1 MIRLPVVSLMIAS
14 VAWPALGR
22 DLPADVSA
30 FVAARAQ
37 CDHFREEPADDAD
50 RRQEIAAALE
60 ASCRGTDARL
70 KALRHKYSKGPE
82 AVRALLDGFEE
93 EIE

>member
-1 MIRLPVVSLMIAS
+1 MIRLAVVSLMIAS
-14 VAWPALGR
+14 FAWPAVGR

-50 RRQEIAAALE
+50 RQREVAAALE

-70 KALRHKYSKGPE
+70 NALRQKYRTGPE
-82 AVRALLDGFEE
+82 AVRTLLDGFEE

>member
-1 MIRLPVVSLMIAS
+1 MRRLALASLLLVGAAAS
-14 VAWPALGR
+14 ASGR

-30 FVAARAQ
+30 FVAKREQ
-37 CDHFREEPADDAD
+37 CDHFREEPPGDAA

-70 KALRHKYSKGPE
+70 KALKQKYRSGP
-82 AVRALLDGFEE
+82 VRALLDGFEAQ
-93 EIE
+93 IE